1 MRYLRI
7 LDTIRSITGNR
18 GATQF
23 PAKNT
28 AYALID
34 AEPHGPDATRVIFLY
49 DVAISRVVLESDCF
63 EQFDFLARAVASI
76 DRERSAAI
84 RAICR
89 SSPLLLDGPL
99 HRQRRQGTAQVL
111 ARCPEHLSTH
121 GWQCVTEAL
130 QTALATDPPLESSR
144 ISEALVGSLFNC
156 CFSLIA
162 GREIALPP
170 EWLFEVDFFNPFPS
184 PSALMR
190 CNDLIDQACRAIG
203 WEDLDEAEQATV
215 SALLV
220 MGISPI
226 HAMVTASINAMI
238 EALRAGATPQD
249 DLDPHQVVPTN
260 FVMRRCTATFQA
272 GELAFSPGDIIY
284 VFLGSVSGCPFG
296 RLTAV
301 PFGAGRHYCSG
312 ARLSYQMLDLVN
324 GALRER
330 FDAIATVIPSAVNR
344 RASAFLGFV

>member
-7 LDTIRSITGNR
+7 LDTLRSITGNR
-18 GATQF
+18 SATQF
-23 PAKNT
+23 PARNT
-28 AYALID
+28 AYELID
-34 AEPHGPDATRVIFLY
+34 AEPHGPDAARVIFLY
-49 DVAISRVVLESDCF
+49 DIELCRVVLESDCF
-63 EQFDFLARAVASI
+63 EQFDFLARAMATI
-76 DRERSAAI
+76 DPECSAAI

-89 SSPLLLDGPL
+89 STPLLLDGPL

-111 ARCPEHLSTH
+111 ARCSEHLSSQ
-121 GWQCVTEAL
+121 GRQRVTAAL
-130 QTALATDPPLESSR
+130 ETVLASAPPLESSR
-144 ISEALVGSLFNC
+144 IAEALVATLFNG

-184 PSALMR
+184 PSTLMR
-190 CNDLIDQACRAIG
+190 CNELIDQACRAIG

-220 MGISPI
+220 MGVSPI

-238 EALRAGATPQD
+238 ETLRAGATPQV

-260 FVMRRCTATFQA
+260 FVMRRCMASFQV
-272 GELAFSPGDIIY
+272 GELAFAPGDIIY

-296 RLTAV
+296 RLTAL

-312 ARLSYQMLDLVN
+312 ARLSHQMLDLVN

-330 FDAIATVIPSAVNR
+330 FDAIANVIPSAVNR
-344 RASAFLGFV
+344 RASAFLDFV